1 MLLCSYFLLK
11 DGYNRY
17 IDKELDR
24 RAANIKPDYAAGGVE
39 YYDKLMMRNSSLR
52 EFQGE
57 KGRSLYTGK
66 GEVIQGI
73 IRHKS
78 ATITDRRNVCA
89 QQCFVKASS

>member
-39 YYDKLMMRNSSLR
+39 YYDKLMRRNVALR
-52 EFQGE
+52 DLQGE

-66 GEVIQGI
+66 GEFIQGI
-73 IRHKS
+73 LRHKS

-89 QQCFVKASS
+89 QQCFVKAS

>member
-1 MLLCSYFLLK
+1 M
-11 DGYNRY
+11 
-17 IDKELDR
+17 DKELDR
-24 RAANIKPDYAAGGVE
+24 RAAGVRPDYAVGGME
-39 YYDKLMMRNSSLR
+39 YYDKLMMRNSALR

-73 IRHKS
+73 IRQKS